1 MDVRANG
8 EMGEG
13 GAEGRKKKGT
23 EKIEGDRRKEGRK
36 ERGKWSWIII
46 VGFP

>member
-13 GAEGRKKKGT
+13 GAEGRKKKRDGKKRGID
-23 EKIEGDRRKEGRK
+23 ERNERKK
-36 ERGKWSWIII
+36 EENG
-46 VGFP
+46 VGLS